1 MFSIEAIIGDRYD
14 STDSLT
20 EDEIHQWL
28 LNMQRQD
35 ILKAE
40 TETEYW
46 EDVPEKIFELFS
58 QLKLLFETALIEFKK
73 FCHTIQI
80 IAVLKILTRSTPI
93 KTCSFM
99 VYNFFTHFQK

>member
-1 MFSIEAIIGDRYD
+1 MKKLMFSIEAIIGDRYD

-28 LNMQRQD
+28 LNMQKQD

-46 EDVPEKIFELFS
+46 EDVPEKIFELF
-58 QLKLLFETALIEFKK
+58 QTNIKNKNYEQTMAKGHLWLKMEIPLET
-73 FCHTIQI
+73 
-80 IAVLKILTRSTPI
+80 
-93 KTCSFM
+93 
-99 VYNFFTHFQK
+99 